1 MSNKYADLVKII
13 KQSRENIRPALQ
25 GSIFEREMLGSDVL
39 KGEEAKIRA
48 LEEIKQLPEIKIVDE
63 QQSKRKVLD
72 DDEEE
77 KKDIDDDDKE
87 EFNKNSLDI
96 SKLKLTPKTT
106 FKALRNR
113 GVGQKYFVL
122 DTDDFGEQ
130 KIVIYQKQ
138 TRKGMPP
145 TLDADELDSIIPVI
159 RGRIPLDVGRR
170 QIEKFTSLL
179 RKGKAKDTLNRKI
192 TDFYEP
198 IEGKGFYDPRILIGA
213 YLAKNNNKQLENLVL
228 NKFLNM

>member
-48 LEEIKQLPEIKIVDE
+48 LEEIKQRPEIKIVDE

-77 KKDIDDDDKE
+77 KKDIDDDVEKE
-87 EFNKNSLDI
+87 NSIDI

-106 FKALRNR
+106 FKALRNK

-122 DTDDFGEQ
+122 DTDEFGEQ
-130 KIVIYQKQ
+130 KILIYQKA
-138 TRKGMPP
+138 TKKGVPP

-179 RKGKAKDTLNRKI
+179 RKGKAKETLNRKI

-198 IEGKGFYDPRILIGA
+198 IEGKGVYDPRLLIGA